1 MPTHSPLPSFHSTP
15 NHSPPRSHTSSP
27 SSSHVAEKV
36 ALSYQRARTS
46 GTSNLRRVTDFVFVG
61 LRVPLPGQSTGG
73 GIASGPKR
81 ELVVP
86 VLRFLHPAHF
96 PPFRI
101 GGGGNNN
108 NRRHPNHT
116 KGKRTPNLSAP
127 SPTSPTGAG
136 GFALPHHSPYSP
148 VRMLVAIVGTV
159 VIVWFSVA
167 STVRVSKRAFRIGR
181 DAGKIPFVEASTLVV
196 TPAEVERVWRWE
208 IAEGRYPSKRSPG
221 IPFNHLVSAGAS
233 SSTTTTTAQAVN
245 NNNVVRVENPG
256 LPKKTDADLRREREV
271 KLEVERRLRE
281 GVVVNQAGSGGSGSG
296 GIVVGGA
303 FDDPLRSNGV
313 EMVPVGPGRKYLA
326 VPRPGGREAGPYPPR
341 PDGRATLDL
350 DAVMDHCDF
359 GEGKYVR
366 DCLEVLRV
374 NAGMEPP
381 LRRGIHDAWQ
391 TTFVPVVGTPSH
403 SAVVGVSD
411 STRRTLEREQA
422 DVTRLMNLSVTEF
435 SDLVDLRQR
444 VTLET
449 GPSAAASSRH
459 PHFTPHASHPTA
471 DPACDPD
478 HPRLFHIFWAGPF
491 TDKPYSAALS
501 FLFTQHLALSTPVGL
516 DPTSEDPALCRP
528 QLWIWINPG
537 PASSVPD
544 PRAERRMR
552 HDLAQNPWSAP
563 LLHDRFRDAVKFRLW
578 NTTEQLDG
586 VKEMKGW
593 REMRLFNSGGVKYG
607 AAGSAQ
613 QHAQEEMM
621 AKRNEQDGGD
631 EDDEVIDGVPVDTKV
646 VAAEAEE
653 EATGGEGLAASA
665 EAALSRAR
673 ESSLNATRAA
683 NESSVAVAAH
693 HAPAEQ
699 RTKQKDALF
708 ERVGSSATEY
718 DRLSVV
724 LSDMARFVLT
734 HRYGGV
740 YLDAD
745 TILLRDWTEL
755 FNWHGAFAYRWSR
768 LERYNTAVLKM
779 ARNSAIGNFIFKT
792 AVANGLD
799 FHPMTV
805 SRYTKDAAVEGLLLR
820 LPDALFDPAWLNTE
834 YYQRD
839 RPPQPY
845 FKRFEDF
852 FETPKE
858 NSADAVATGFQGFF
872 KGAFSYH
879 FHNFWWKPF
888 DPARN
893 FPDLGP
899 RFASGER
906 LARGL
911 DLAAKLKLDPNHH
924 HAPPPH
930 SSASA
935 SGGPSPTKP
944 SRGESAGGVTG
955 KGPVSPTGG
964 AGAGAKGYNWGDDPR
979 DFRDLDWT
987 EEDVDHDDERD
998 LSWATV
1004 LKRTFEAFVRGERPN
1019 MYGEWLNWEEAY

>member
-36 ALSYQRARTS
+36 ALSYQRARSS
-46 GTSNLRRVTDFVFVG
+46 GTSKLRKCGDLVFVG
-61 LRVPLPGQSTGG
+61 MKVPLPGGGGGG

-81 ELVVP
+81 ELTIP
-86 VLRFLHPAHF
+86 VLRFLHPSKTLPIF
-96 PPFRI
+96 
-101 GGGGNNN
+101 GGGSSSSSSM
-108 NRRHPNHT
+108 RHPVT
-116 KGKRTPNLSAP
+116 PSRSKRTPNLSGP
-127 SPTSPTGAG
+127 SPTSPTTSSAFERLG
-136 GFALPHHSPYSP
+136 YSP
-148 VRMLVAIVGTV
+148 FRALIAIVGT
-159 VIVWFSVA
+159 ILFLFFSIT
-167 STVRVSKRAFRIGR
+167 STIRLGKRAFRAGR
-181 DAGKIPFVEASTLVV
+181 DSGKIPFVDPSTLILNN
-196 TPAEVERVWRWE
+196 EEIEKIWRWE
-208 IAEGRYPSKRSPG
+208 IAEGHYPSRRSAG
-221 IPFNHLVSAGAS
+221 IPFSWLSLGGGGGGRGTTAGTVNGAS
-233 SSTTTTTAQAVN
+233 G
-245 NNNVVRVENPG
+245 VVRVENPG
-256 LPKKTDADLRREREV
+256 LPKKTEEDLRREREV
-271 KLEVERRLRE
+271 KAEVERRLRDQGRG
-281 GVVVNQAGSGGSGSG
+281 GVINQAGNGGQG
-296 GIVVGGA
+296 GIVVGGSS
-303 FDDPLRSNGV
+303 DDPLRTNGV
-313 EMVPVGPGRKYLA
+313 EIVPVGPGRKYLEI
-326 VPRPGGREAGPYPPR
+326 PLKTGRQSQAYPPR
-341 PDGRATLDL
+341 PDSRATLDL

-374 NAGMEPP
+374 NGGMETP
-381 LRRGIHDAWQ
+381 LRRGIHDSWK
-391 TTFVPVVGTPSH
+391 TTFLPLVGGSTHNPPVSE
-403 SAVVGVSD
+403 
-411 STRRTLEREQA
+411 STRHYLEQHQS
-422 DVTRLMNLSVTEF
+422 DVTTLMNSSTSTF
-435 SDLVDLRQR
+435 QDLVQIRQQL
-444 VTLET
+444 TLST
-449 GPSAAASSRH
+449 GPTASHHRH
-459 PHFTPHASHPTA
+459 PHFTPHPSHPTA
-471 DPACDPD
+471 DPACDPA

-501 FLFTQHLALSTPVGL
+501 FLFTQHLSLSSPIGSNPTL
-516 DPTSEDPALCRP
+516 EDPTLCRP

-537 PASSVPD
+537 PASSFPD
-544 PRAERRMR
+544 PKAEKRMR
-552 HDLAQNPWSAP
+552 SDLAKNPWSAP
-563 LLHDRFRDAVKFRLW
+563 LLHRRFKDSVKFRLW

-607 AAGSAQ
+607 SAGSAQ
-613 QHAQEEMM
+613 QAQEEI
-621 AKRNEQDGGD
+621 AKRNQAEEDSSD
-631 EDDEVIDGVPVDTKV
+631 VDDELIDGVPVDNKV

-653 EATGGEGLAASA
+653 EAVGGEGLAASA
-665 EAALSRAR
+665 EAALAQAR
-673 ESSLNATRAA
+673 ESSLNATRSS
-683 NESSVAVAAH
+683 NESTIAH
-693 HAPAEQ
+693 PPQ
-699 RTKQKDALF
+699 RTKAKDALF

-734 HRYGGV
+734 HRFGGV

-852 FETPKE
+852 FDTPKE
-858 NSADAVATGFQGFF
+858 ISADAVATGFEGFF

-888 DPARN
+888 DPSRN

-899 RFASGER
+899 RFAPGER

-911 DLAAKLKLDPNHH
+911 DLAAKLKSDPNR
-924 HAPPPH
+924 HAPH
-930 SSASA
+930 IATDST
-935 SGGPSPTKP
+935 GPSPTKP
-944 SRGESAGGVTG
+944 SKEGITG
-955 KGPVSPTGG
+955 KDNSPAPTGG
-964 AGAGAKGYNWGDDPR
+964 SKERSSYNWGDDPR
-979 DFRDLDWT
+979 DFRDLDWSN
-987 EEDVDHDDERD
+987 EEVEEDERD

-1004 LKRTFEAFVRGERPN
+1004 LKRTFEAFLRGERPN
-1019 MYGEWLNWEEAY
+1019 MYGEWINWEDEY

>member
-46 GTSNLRRVTDFVFVG
+46 STSRLRQCADYLFVSM
-61 LRVPLPGQSTGG
+61 RVPLPGSNGGG
-73 GIASGPKR
+73 GIASGPRR
-81 ELVVP
+81 ELTVP
-86 VLRFLHPAHF
+86 VLRFLHPAR
-96 PPFRI
+96 PLPFFGSSGSQNFR
-101 GGGGNNN
+101 GFSSATSSSSS
-108 NRRHPNHT
+108 PLSS
-116 KGKRTPNLSAP
+116 KSKRNPNLSSL
-127 SPTSPTGAG
+127 SPTSPT
-136 GFALPHHSPYSP
+136 SPYSSVSTAAAFERHAQYSR
-148 VRMLVAIVGTV
+148 VRALVAIIGTC
-159 VIVWFSVA
+159 VIVVLSIV
-167 STVRVSKRAFRIGR
+167 STLRLAGRAFRFAG
-181 DAGKIPFVEASTLVV
+181 DSGKIPFVDPPTLVV
-196 TPAEVERVWRWE
+196 PESEIERIWRWE
-208 IAEGRYPSKRSPG
+208 IAEGHYPSKRSPG
-221 IPFNHLVSAGAS
+221 IRFNHPEGGGSPSRAQPVNSRLV
-233 SSTTTTTAQAVN
+233 
-245 NNNVVRVENPG
+245 RIENPG
-256 LPKKTDADLRREREV
+256 LPKKTEDELRRERQVEA
-271 KLEVERRLRE
+271 EVERRLNLK
-281 GVVVNQAGSGGSGSG
+281 NQVGTAAA
-296 GIVVGGA
+296 GIVIG
-303 FDDPLRSNGV
+303 DNSHDPFRTNGV
-313 EMVPVGPGRKYLA
+313 EIVPVGPGRKYLDI
-326 VPRPGGREAGPYPPR
+326 PLKSGRHSQPYPPR

-350 DAVMDHCDF
+350 DAIMDHCDF

-374 NAGMEPP
+374 NGGLEPP
-381 LRRGIHDAWQ
+381 LRRGIHDNWK
-391 TTFVPVVGTPSH
+391 TTFVPTVGG
-403 SAVVGVSD
+403 SARNPPVSE
-411 STRRTLEREQA
+411 STRRSFDHDEA
-422 DVTRLMNLSVTEF
+422 DKTVLMNSTSSTF
-435 SDLVDLRQR
+435 SDLVSVRQQL
-444 VTLET
+444 TLST
-449 GPSAAASSRH
+449 GPAASHHRH
-459 PHFTPHASHPTA
+459 PHFTPHPSHPTA
-471 DPACDPD
+471 DPACDPA

-501 FLFTQHLALSTPVGL
+501 FLFTQHLSLSSPIGSN
-516 DPTSEDPALCRP
+516 PTLSEDPTLCRP

-537 PASSVPD
+537 PASSFPD
-544 PRAERRMR
+544 PKAERRMR
-552 HDLAQNPWSAP
+552 TDLAKNPWSAP
-563 LLHDRFRDAVKFRLW
+563 LLHRRFKDTIKFRLW

-586 VKEMKGW
+586 VQEMQGW

-607 AAGSAQ
+607 SAGSAQ
-613 QHAQEEMM
+613 QAQEEI
-621 AKRNEQDGGD
+621 ARRDVADDFNDD
-631 EDDEVIDGVPVDTKV
+631 DLDDEVIDGVPLDNRV

-653 EATGGEGLAASA
+653 GAAGGEGLAASA

-683 NESSVAVAAH
+683 NESIAAR
-693 HAPAEQ
+693 PPQ
-699 RTKQKDALF
+699 RTKSKDALF
-708 ERVGSSATEY
+708 DRVGSSATEY

-734 HRYGGV
+734 HRFGGV

-799 FHPMTV
+799 FHPMTI
-805 SRYTKDAAVEGLLLR
+805 SRYTKDASVEGLLLR

-834 YYQRD
+834 FYQRD

-858 NSADAVATGFQGFF
+858 NSADAVATGFDGFF

-888 DPARN
+888 DGARN

-899 RFASGER
+899 RFAPGER

-911 DLAAKLKLDPNHH
+911 DLAAKLKLDPTRQSAL
-924 HAPPPH
+924 HAH
-930 SSASA
+930 I
-935 SGGPSPTKP
+935 SGATGPSPTKP
-944 SRGESAGGVTG
+944 IAEGVTG
-955 KGPVSPTGG
+955 KGNAPAPTDGTSSSSSSRDTG
-964 AGAGAKGYNWGDDPR
+964 LNWGDDPR
-979 DFRDLDWT
+979 DFRDLDWSN
-987 EEDVDHDDERD
+987 EEVEDDERD

-1004 LKRTFEAFVRGERPN
+1004 LKRTFEAFMRGERPN
-1019 MYGEWLNWEEAY
+1019 MYGEWINWEEEY